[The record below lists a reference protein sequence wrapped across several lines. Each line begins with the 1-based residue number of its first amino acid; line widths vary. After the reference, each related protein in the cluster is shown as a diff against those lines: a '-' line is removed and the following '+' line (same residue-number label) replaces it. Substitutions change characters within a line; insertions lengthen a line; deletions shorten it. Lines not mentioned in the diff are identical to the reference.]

1 MSHFR
6 CKNDNTY
13 LFLKGSIYTQYMIQC
28 SMGIFPSRFF
38 NILHNLIL
46 TCCFISSML
55 LNFQSC
61 HTFPAFK
68 DICSTR
74 RSNDLIMTENY
85 KVCQCFNKIF
95 SPVDQVLLIATLKKI
110 IQQLIICLHNC
121 VSEKKNVKII
131 VTFEDFTSKHM
142 KILIYNLLT
151 KNLDINKTKPISKN
165 ILNF

>member
-1 MSHFR
+1 MSPFR

-85 KVCQCFNKIF
+85 KVCQCFYKIF
-95 SPVDQVLLIATLKKI
+95 SPVDQVLLIATLKKNNPI
-110 IQQLIICLHNC
+110 VNHLPAQLCFR
-121 VSEKKNVKII
+121 KKNVKII

-151 KNLDINKTKPISKN
+151 KNLDINKTKPITKN

>member
-1 MSHFR
+1 MSPFR

-13 LFLKGSIYTQYMIQC
+13 FFLKGSIHTQYMIQC

-46 TCCFISSML
+46 SCCLISSML
-55 LNFQSC
+55 LTFQSC

-74 RSNDLIMTENY
+74 RSNNLIMTENY

-121 VSEKKNVKII
+121 VSENKRENY
-131 VTFEDFTSKHM
+131 SNL
-142 KILIYNLLT
+142 KIL
-151 KNLDINKTKPISKN
+151 PQN
-165 ILNF
+165 I